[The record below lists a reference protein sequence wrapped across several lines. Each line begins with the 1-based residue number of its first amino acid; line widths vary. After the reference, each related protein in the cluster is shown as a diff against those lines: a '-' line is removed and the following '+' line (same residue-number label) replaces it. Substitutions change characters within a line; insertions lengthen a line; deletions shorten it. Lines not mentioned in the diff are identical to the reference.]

1 MEERIQHT
9 IKELEKKYSIF
20 NPEYF
25 KTKPRTRPTYDALRE
40 EAVQIIEKELAQEEK
55 QKKHMQEQREERVR
69 IEQSWKET
77 QEKQARLKKEEEERE
92 QLKVLQERED
102 PDKPLTIKDI
112 RAIPG
117 FYYNDYNRALE
128 ELNVEILKRIARKT
142 YPHKFDIKVN
152 AYDTHGNQKI
162 LSNVPVPLYE

>member
-1 MEERIQHT
+1 MEERIQC
-9 IKELEKKYSIF
+9 KVAELKM
-20 NPEYF
+20 
-25 KTKPRTRPTYDALRE
+25 KTTFFRPRTYESLRE
-40 EAVQIIEKELAQEEK
+40 EAMRIIKEEIVQEEDL
-55 QKKHMQEQREERVR
+55 KKRIQQHQEERIR

-128 ELNVEILKRIARKT
+128 ELNVEILKRIARET
-142 YPHKFDIKVN
+142 YAHKFNIKVN
-152 AYDTHGNQKI
+152 
-162 LSNVPVPLYE
+162 SYE

>member
-1 MEERIQHT
+1 MGFVQFFYTMEERIQC
-9 IKELEKKYSIF
+9 KVAELKMKSSF
-20 NPEYF
+20 F
-25 KTKPRTRPTYDALRE
+25 RPRTYESLRE
-40 EAVQIIEKELAQEEK
+40 EALRIIKEEIVQEDLKKRIQQHQEE
-55 QKKHMQEQREERVR
+55 RIR

-102 PDKPLTIKDI
+102 PDKPLTIKDL

-128 ELNVEILKRIARKT
+128 ELNVEILKRIARET
-142 YPHKFDIKVN
+142 YAHKFNIKVN
-152 AYDTHGNQKI
+152 
-162 LSNVPVPLYE
+162 SYE

>member
-1 MEERIQHT
+1 MEERIQC
-9 IKELEKKYSIF
+9 KVAELKR
-20 NPEYF
+20 
-25 KTKPRTRPTYDALRE
+25 KTSFFRPRTYESLRE
-40 EAVQIIEKELAQEEK
+40 EAMRIIKEEIVQEEDLK
-55 QKKHMQEQREERVR
+55 KRIQHQKEERVR
-69 IEQSWKET
+69 IEQQWKEA

-128 ELNVEILKRIARKT
+128 ELNVEILKRIARET
-142 YPHKFDIKVN
+142 YSHKF
-152 AYDTHGNQKI
+152 
-162 LSNVPVPLYE
+162 NVKTP